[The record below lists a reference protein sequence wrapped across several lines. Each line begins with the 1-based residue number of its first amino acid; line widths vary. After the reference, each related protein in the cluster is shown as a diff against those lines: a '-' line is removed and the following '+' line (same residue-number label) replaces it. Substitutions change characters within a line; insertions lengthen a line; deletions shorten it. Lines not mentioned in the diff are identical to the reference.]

1 MAGNG
6 IENEGNS
13 GFVPEIRNLDTGSLN
28 YLWGLSLIHAYASSG
43 VQHAVLSPGSRSTP
57 LTLACERHSE
67 ITTWVQVDERSAAFF
82 ALGLAINSGQPVILV
97 CTSGSAVANWLPAV
111 VEANYSQVPLILL
124 SADRPEELQNCGA
137 NQTIDQQHLFGS
149 HVRAFHAVP
158 EPAETLL
165 NSYYLQKLVA
175 KSLVQLQQPLRGPV
189 HLNIPLREPLLP
201 ADGYLNERIDE
212 LTNVL
217 TRQAADYTCPDI
229 VDDSQPELDAIVNI
243 IQQSDGIIV
252 VGRKQYSSTFAET
265 LNQLAEQFSIPVLVD
280 PLSNLRFGKHGK
292 SNYIVNYDLFLSQI
306 QQAGL
311 PDIKPGWVIRFGQF
325 PVSKSLLDFLSDCA
339 DAVNV
344 VIGENK
350 RWQDPLRSANF
361 LIKNSDESF
370 CQQLLKRTY
379 SSDASRELIHA
390 YKKLDD
396 IAAETIDS
404 ILRLQQH
411 LIEGHLISKLV
422 EKLPENSFLFSSNST
437 AVRQLDMFTVMNQYS
452 SKSISLY
459 CNRGA
464 SGIDG
469 NLSTYLGILA
479 DNKAATGIALL
490 GDLAFF
496 HDING
501 LALCA
506 DLNARGRKG
515 TIIIINNG
523 GGHIFNY
530 LPQKNLNEF
539 EKYWLTPVKMD
550 LLHAA
555 ALFGLN
561 YQKAGTIASLEQVLD
576 RSLSCPGIDIV
587 EVVIDQQSSLRSSAE
602 IRGRT

>member
-1 MAGNG
+1 M
-6 IENEGNS
+6 
-13 GFVPEIRNLDTGSLN
+13 LDTGSLN
-28 YLWGLSLIHAYASSG
+28 YLWSLSIIHAYASAG

-57 LTLACERHSE
+57 ITLACDRHAD

-82 ALGLAINSGQPVILV
+82 ALGLAIKTQQPVILV

-149 HVRAFHAVP
+149 HARAFYAVS

-165 NSYYLQKLVA
+165 NGQYLQKIISD
-175 KSLVQLQQPLRGPV
+175 SLVQLQIPMKGPV

-201 ADGYLNERIDE
+201 TGGNLNETIDE
-212 LTNVL
+212 LTKAAA
-217 TRQAADYTCPDI
+217 TREDKVCTSPRI
-229 VDDSQPELDAIVNI
+229 LDDDHFNLDVILDV
-243 IQQSDGIIV
+243 IQQGDGIIV
-252 VGRKQYSSTFAET
+252 VGRKQYTSTFVQI
-265 LNQLAEQFSIPVLVD
+265 LNQLAVQLDVPVLVD

-306 QQAGL
+306 EQVDSAN
-311 PDIKPGWVIRFGQF
+311 IKPGWVIRFGQF
-325 PVSKSLLDFLSDCA
+325 PVSKSLLNFLSDST
-339 DAVNV
+339 DAINIV
-344 VIGENK
+344 VGENA
-350 RWQDPLRSANF
+350 RWQDPLKTAKF
-361 LIKNSDESF
+361 LIKSSDECF
-370 CQQLLKRTY
+370 CQQLLKHIGP
-379 SSDASRELIHA
+379 SDIDRELINT
-390 YKKLDD
+390 YKKLDHV
-396 IAAETIDS
+396 AAETIDS
-404 ILRLQQH
+404 SLRMQQD
-411 LIEGHLISKLV
+411 LFEGHLISKLV
-422 EKLPENSFLFSSNST
+422 EKIPDNSFIFSSNST

-452 SKSISLY
+452 SKTISLY

-479 DNKAATGIALL
+479 DSRAANGIALL

-506 DLNARGRKG
+506 ELNSKGCNG

-539 EKYWLTPVKMD
+539 EKYWLTPVKME

-555 ALFGLN
+555 SLFGLM
-561 YQKAGTIASLEQVLD
+561 YQKADTVELLEQVLD
-576 RSLSCPGIDIV
+576 SSLNSSSIDIV
-587 EVVIDQQSSLRSSAE
+587 EVVIDQQASLQLSAE
-602 IRGRT
+602 IRGRA

>member
-1 MAGNG
+1 M
-6 IENEGNS
+6 
-13 GFVPEIRNLDTGSLN
+13 LDTGSLN
-28 YLWGLSLIHAYASSG
+28 YLWSLSIIHGYASAG
-43 VQHAVLSPGSRSTP
+43 VQHAVISPGSRSTP
-57 LTLACERHSE
+57 ITLACDRHAD

-82 ALGLAINSGQPVILV
+82 ALGLAINSRQPVILV

-137 NQTIDQQHLFGS
+137 NQTIDQQHLSGS
-149 HVRAFHAVP
+149 HARAFYAVS

-165 NSYYLQKLVA
+165 NGQYLQKMISD
-175 KSLVQLQQPLRGPV
+175 SLVQLQKPMKGPV

-201 ADGYLNERIDE
+201 VAVNINETIDE
-212 LTNVL
+212 LTKAV
-217 TRQAADYTCPDI
+217 TRRQDVVCRGRAKLD
-229 VDDSQPELDAIVNI
+229 VDQGNLEAIANI
-243 IQQSDGIIV
+243 IQQADGIIV
-252 VGRKQYSSTFAET
+252 VGRKQYSSTFVQI
-265 LNQLAEQFSIPVLVD
+265 LNQLAEQLDVPVLVD

-292 SNYIVNYDLFLSQI
+292 SNYIVNYDLFLSQME
-306 QQAGL
+306 QTAY
-311 PDIKPGWVIRFGQF
+311 PDIQPRWVIRFGQF
-325 PVSKSLLDFLSDCA
+325 PVSKSLLKFISDCS
-339 DAVNV
+339 DATNV
-344 VIGENK
+344 VVGENT
-350 RWQDPLRSANF
+350 RWQDPLKTATF
-361 LIKNSDESF
+361 LIESSDEGF
-370 CQQLLKRTY
+370 CQQLLKRTR
-379 SSDASRELIHA
+379 SSDVSRELIVA
-390 YKKLDD
+390 YTKLDH
-396 IAAETIDS
+396 IAAENIDS
-404 ILRLQQH
+404 ALRQQKV
-411 LIEGHLISKLV
+411 LIEGQLISKLV
-422 EKLPENSFLFSSNST
+422 EKLPENSFIFSSNST
-437 AVRQLDMFTVMNQYS
+437 AVRQLDTFTVLNQYS
-452 SKSISLY
+452 SKSISLF

-469 NLSTYLGILA
+469 NLSTYLGIQA

-506 DLNARGRKG
+506 ELNARRRKG

-539 EKYWLTPVKMD
+539 EKYWLTPVNMD

-561 YQKAGTIASLEQVLD
+561 YQKAGTIESLEQVLD
-576 RSLSCPGIDIV
+576 RSLNCPGIDIV
-587 EVVIDQQSSLRSSAE
+587 EVVIDQQASLRSSAE